1 MTAEFGGGRADWW
14 KRELQRGLVLFL
26 YLWTLLALFV
36 LNEDLATRKLGTHAV
51 FQGFALINA
60 LILTKV
66 MMLSEHI
73 DLARRLDRWRRIWVI
88 LAEAVFCTVIFLT
101 VHVLERVVIG
111 LIDGNALSASMPSF
125 GGGGLTG
132 LLIVALILFV
142 SLLPFFT
149 FKIVARAIG
158 ADRIQAILFGPANA
172 AIPATE

>member
-1 MTAEFGGGRADWW
+1 MTAEAGGGRAAWW
-14 KRELQRGLVLFL
+14 KRELQRGLVLFF
-26 YLWTLLALFV
+26 YLWILLALFV
-36 LNEDLATRKLGTHAV
+36 LNEDLASRKLGDHVV
-51 FQGFALINA
+51 FHGFALINA

-88 LAEAVFCTVIFLT
+88 LAEAIFCTVIFLI

-111 LIDGNALSASMPSF
+111 LFHGQAPGASMPSF

-132 LLIVALILFV
+132 LLIVSLILFV

-158 ADRIQAILFGPANA
+158 ADRIQAILFGRADAATPAR
-172 AIPATE
+172 E